1 MPIYVYSCTKCNLK
15 LTLLRPM
22 ADRNNLKEL
31 KETYCKFNNSKA
43 HNSECEL
50 KREQTNASFRI

>member
-15 LTLLRPM
+15 LELLRKT
-22 ADRNNLKEL
+22 ADRNNLREL
-31 KETYCKFNNSKA
+31 IEKHCKFKKIKSHTEK
-43 HNSECEL
+43 CDL